1 MLNREHEILEVF
13 VENPLKK
20 FTFKQVKNI
29 SGKKSESY
37 IYNTLKKFVKT
48 GILAEEKIGN
58 TALYSA
64 NISFLKAQVYLGFAS
79 EFMAWNKSSI
89 PYHEIEKISKK
100 NPADFYTLLITGSY
114 ANGSQK
120 KNSDIDI
127 VIICGNKE
135 NPEKIYSELRHDC
148 EMNIPT
154 IHLYAFKKSEF
165 IGMLTS
171 QEANYGKEI
180 AKNNLIL
187 SGGKEY
193 FRMIDEAS
201 KNEFNG

>member
-64 NISFLKAQVYLGFAS
+64 NISFLKAQVYLGLPQNSWLGTRAAS
-79 EFMAWNKSSI
+79 PIMK
-89 PYHEIEKISKK
+89 
-100 NPADFYTLLITGSY
+100 
-114 ANGSQK
+114 
-120 KNSDIDI
+120 
-127 VIICGNKE
+127 
-135 NPEKIYSELRHDC
+135 
-148 EMNIPT
+148 
-154 IHLYAFKKSEF
+154 
-165 IGMLTS
+165 
-171 QEANYGKEI
+171 
-180 AKNNLIL
+180 
-187 SGGKEY
+187 
-193 FRMIDEAS
+193 
-201 KNEFNG
+201 